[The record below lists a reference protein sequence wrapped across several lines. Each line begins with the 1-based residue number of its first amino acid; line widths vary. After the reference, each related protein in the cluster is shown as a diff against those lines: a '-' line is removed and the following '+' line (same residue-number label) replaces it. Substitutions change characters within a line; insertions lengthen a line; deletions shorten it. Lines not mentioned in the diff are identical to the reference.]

1 MCKPLSWPQLSLVV
15 QVGGTGEERLELRKS
30 SQKMVVRTEVKT
42 DDHRA
47 PAQLRKVMIMEGIYP
62 R

>member
-1 MCKPLSWPQLSLVV
+1 MV

-62 R
+62 RWK